1 MEVYILKSAA
11 ILAIF
16 FAFYKLFLENTSIH
30 NFKRYYLFGSLV
42 VSFLIPFITFTSY
55 VEVSPVFYTY
65 TAETSQIVFSETV
78 ESINYWQF
86 ALWTI
91 YGLGVLFFGVK
102 FFRNLFDLIQKI
114 HKNPK
119 YRNSGFINVLL
130 SETVIPHTFFS
141 YIFLN
146 KKQFEHDEIPPE
158 VLLHEQ
164 THAFQKHSL
173 DVIFV
178 EL

>member
-1 MEVYILKSAA
+1 
-11 ILAIF
+11 
-16 FAFYKLFLENTSIH
+16 
-30 NFKRYYLFGSLV
+30 
-42 VSFLIPFITFTSY
+42 
-55 VEVSPVFYTY
+55 
-65 TAETSQIVFSETV
+65 
-78 ESINYWQF
+78 ESINYWPF

-102 FFRNLFDLIQKI
+102 FFRNLFSLIQKI
-114 HKNPK
+114 RTNPK

-164 THAFQKHSL
+164 THALQKHSL

-178 EL
+178 ELLQIVFWFNPLFYFIKR